1 MSSVESLL
9 EFMTFGPQSITS
21 DDLNGRTVIS
31 FPVKKVDPNGAILI
45 VPEYVCQK
53 DPTRV
58 LGISGRAMTDGA
70 GEFEWR
76 SSDLICHPDLELVVF
91 LEPVSFVATAHIP
104 RRSSRVA
111 PQRPTVITSSIEI
124 ITTSSPFNE
133 VVFMVQS
140 WSLDGQRLPGV
151 DFSYWCRIPW
161 MTSIP

>member
-1 MSSVESLL
+1 MSSVESMV
-9 EFMTFGPQSITS
+9 EFMTFGPQSVTS

-31 FPVKKVDPNGAILI
+31 FPVKKVDPNGAISI

-53 DPTRV
+53 DPRPI
-58 LGISGRAMTDGA
+58 LGISGRAITDGS

-76 SSDLICHPDLELVVF
+76 SSDLICHPDLNLFVF
-91 LEPVSFVATAHIP
+91 VEPVSFVATAHIP
-104 RRSSRVA
+104 RRSSPVA
-111 PQRPTVITSSIEI
+111 PHPPAVMTSSIEI

-140 WSLDGQRLPGV
+140 WALDGQRLPGV

-161 MTSIP
+161 ETTI